1 MRSNL
6 KLTLNNLNSL
16 LHPSPA
22 SWVLTLHSTIAT
34 LAGDVL
40 ITISTAEMSDAHEE
54 RTGLVSGHAYIVQDL
69 KEVNGVKLLKIK
81 NPWNRGRWKGAYSP
95 SDERNWTKEME
106 AKLNYN
112 RSKAAAH
119 DDGEFY
125 MQLEAAKQMYV
136 YCVALSLEAG
146 LARCDGGA
154 RWQLQ
159 HTSRVVACQPQL
171 VAFFLV
177 SLHAA
182 RAPPSYLSGGCVPQL
197 VADCQPSYGMT
208 SFFTKGTTS
217 FTSTGTQNSSN
228 TLQQHTTCGLKRLV
242 RCLV

>member
-146 LARCDGGA
+146 LALERYAGGA
-154 RWQLQ
+154 
-159 HTSRVVACQPQL
+159 TSSV
-171 VAFFLV
+171 
-177 SLHAA
+177 
-182 RAPPSYLSGGCVPQL
+182 
-197 VADCQPSYGMT
+197 
-208 SFFTKGTTS
+208 
-217 FTSTGTQNSSN
+217 
-228 TLQQHTTCGLKRLV
+228 
-242 RCLV
+242 